1 LYSSKF
7 ISYSILQ
14 GILKFFFQNENI
26 FQNENTG
33 IQLVS
38 TKLIYDLNV
47 TVQILNMKSK
57 FKPTCIFVVEDDPMY
72 QRMVR
77 YVMELN
83 PDHQVHVFSTGQDC
97 IQNLHLNPSIVS
109 LDYSLPDMTGE
120 DILKKIKN
128 YNKDISVLIL
138 SSQQDVSTAVKLLR
152 EGAYDYI
159 TKDSETND
167 RLLHTI
173 NQVKQQNELRE
184 EVSSLKEELQVNYK
198 VDKSII
204 GDSNAIKN
212 VFTLLEKAVKTNI
225 TISITGETGTGKE
238 VIAKS
243 IHYNSSRKKEPFVA
257 VNMSAIPKEL
267 LESELFGHEK
277 GAFTGANTRK
287 RGMFEMANKGT
298 LFLDEIGEMDIN
310 LQAKVLRALQEREIL
325 RVGAEKTIPFDARVI
340 VATHRNLQDE
350 VSDGNF
356 REDLFYRLLGLP
368 IHLPPLRDR
377 GNDILLLANF
387 FLKKFTKN
395 NEINAMKLSTEAKS
409 KLLSYAFPGNVRE
422 LKAIIELAAVL
433 TNEDKISDIDIQ
445 FNSPKKGANFLSD
458 EMTFEQYKKLIVTH
472 FLEKYDDDID
482 KVALKLDIGKSTIY
496 RMLKNGKEDII
507 N

>member
-1 LYSSKF
+1 
-7 ISYSILQ
+7 
-14 GILKFFFQNENI
+14 
-26 FQNENTG
+26 
-33 IQLVS
+33 
-38 TKLIYDLNV
+38 
-47 TVQILNMKSK
+47 MKSK

-72 QRMVR
+72 QRMVK
-77 YVMELN
+77 YVMEMN
-83 PDHQVHVFSTGQDC
+83 PDHQVHVFSTGQEC
-97 IQNLHLNPSIVS
+97 IQSLHLNPSIVS

-120 DILKKIKN
+120 EVLKKIKD

-173 NQVKQQNELRE
+173 NRVKTQNELKE
-184 EVSSLKEELQVNYK
+184 EVSSLKQELQVSYK
-198 VDKSII
+198 VDKNII
-204 GDSNAIKN
+204 GDSPAMQNI
-212 VFTLLEKAVKTNI
+212 FSLLEKAVKTNI
-225 TISITGETGTGKE
+225 TVSITGETGTGKE

-243 IHYNSSRKKEPFVA
+243 IHYNSSRKKESFVA

-287 RGMFEMANKGT
+287 LGMFELANKGT

-325 RVGAEKTIPFDARVI
+325 RVGGEKPIPFDARVI

-350 VSDGNF
+350 VREGKF

-377 GNDILLLANF
+377 GNDIILLANF
-387 FLKKFTKN
+387 FLKNFLKN
-395 NEINAMKLSTEAKS
+395 NDLGVHKISKDAKS
-409 KLLSYAFPGNVRE
+409 KLLSYSFPGNVRE

-433 TNEDKISDIDIQ
+433 TNEEEITENDIK
-445 FNSPKKGANFLSD
+445 FNSPKKGANFLTD
-458 EMTFEQYKKLIVTH
+458 ELTFEEYKKVIVTH
-472 FLEKYDDDID
+472 FLEKYNNDID
-482 KVALKLDIGKSTIY
+482 KVASKLDIGKSTIY
-496 RMLKNGKEDII
+496 RMLKNEKESLA

>member
-1 LYSSKF
+1 
-7 ISYSILQ
+7 
-14 GILKFFFQNENI
+14 
-26 FQNENTG
+26 
-33 IQLVS
+33 
-38 TKLIYDLNV
+38 
-47 TVQILNMKSK
+47 MKPK

-72 QRMVR
+72 QRMVK

-83 PDHQVHVFSTGQDC
+83 PDHQVHVFATGQEC
-97 IQNLHLNPSIVS
+97 IQSLHLNPSIVS

-120 DILKKIKN
+120 EVLKKIKDFN
-128 YNKDISVLIL
+128 SDISVLIL

-173 NQVKQQNELRE
+173 NRVKQQNKLKA
-184 EVSSLKEELQVNYK
+184 EVSSLKEELQVSYK

-204 GDSNAIKN
+204 GDSKPMQN
-212 VFTLLEKAVKTNI
+212 VFSLLEKAVKTNI

-238 VIAKS
+238 VVAKS

-287 RGMFEMANKGT
+287 RGMFEIADKGT

-310 LQAKVLRALQEREIL
+310 LQAKLLRALQEREIH
-325 RVGAEKTIPFDARVI
+325 RVGAEKPIPFDARVI

-350 VSDGNF
+350 VSEGNF
-356 REDLFYRLLGLP
+356 REDLYYRLLGLP
-368 IHLPPLRDR
+368 IELPPLRDR
-377 GNDILLLANF
+377 GNDIILLANF
-387 FLKKFTKN
+387 FLKSFIKKN
-395 NEINAMKLSTEAKS
+395 DLPQLKISKEAKN
-409 KLLSYAFPGNVRE
+409 KLLSYSFPGNVRE
-422 LKAIIELAAVL
+422 LKAIIDLAAVL
-433 TNEDKISDIDIQ
+433 TNEDEITDNDIR
-445 FNSPKKGANFLSD
+445 FNSPKKGANFLAN
-458 EMTFEQYKKLIVTH
+458 EMTIEQYKKIIVTH
-472 FLEKYDDDID
+472 FLEKYNDDID
-482 KVALKLDIGKSTIY
+482 KVAEKLDIGKSTIY
-496 RMLKNGKEDII
+496 RMLKNEKERII

>member
-1 LYSSKF
+1 
-7 ISYSILQ
+7 
-14 GILKFFFQNENI
+14 
-26 FQNENTG
+26 
-33 IQLVS
+33 
-38 TKLIYDLNV
+38 
-47 TVQILNMKSK
+47 MKSK
-57 FKPTCIFVVEDDPMY
+57 FSPTCIFVVEDDPMY
-72 QRMVR
+72 QRLVK

-83 PDHQVHVFSTGQDC
+83 PDHQVHIFATGQEC
-97 IQNLHLNPSIVS
+97 LQNLHLNPSIVS

-120 DILKKIKN
+120 EVLRKIKD

-152 EGAYDYI
+152 EGAADYI

-167 RLLHTI
+167 RLLHAI
-173 NQVKQQNELRE
+173 NRAKEQNQLKAEVNTLRE
-184 EVSSLKEELQVNYK
+184 ELEINYK

-204 GDSNAIKN
+204 GDSKPMQQ
-212 VFTLLEKAVKTNI
+212 VFSLLEKAIKTNI

-257 VNMSAIPKEL
+257 VNMSAIPKDL

-310 LQAKVLRALQEREIL
+310 LQAKVLRALQEREIH
-325 RVGAEKTIPFDARVI
+325 RVGAEKPIAFDARVI

-350 VSDGNF
+350 VSEGNF

-368 IHLPPLRDR
+368 IALPPLRDR
-377 GNDILLLANF
+377 GNDIILLANF
-387 FLKKFTKN
+387 FLKSFIKN
-395 NEINAMKLSTEAKS
+395 NNLPALKISKSAKN
-409 KLLSYAFPGNVRE
+409 KLLNYAFPGNVRE
-422 LKAIIELAAVL
+422 LKAIMDLAAVL
-433 TNEDKISDIDIQ
+433 TNENEINETDIR
-445 FNSPKKGANFLSD
+445 FNSPKKGANFLAD
-458 EMTFEQYKKLIVTH
+458 EMTMELYKKMIVTH
-472 FLEKYDDDID
+472 FLEKYDNDID
-482 KVALKLDIGKSTIY
+482 KVAGKLDIGKSTIY
-496 RMLKNGKEDII
+496 RMLKEEKELSMS
-507 N
+507 